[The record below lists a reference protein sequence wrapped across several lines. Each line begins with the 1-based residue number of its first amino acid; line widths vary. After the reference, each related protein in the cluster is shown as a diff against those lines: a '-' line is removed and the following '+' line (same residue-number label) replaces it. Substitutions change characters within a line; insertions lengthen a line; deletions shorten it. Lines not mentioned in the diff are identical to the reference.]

1 MLVIEGLSVRFRRHG
16 APPLTVL
23 DGLDLTAP
31 RGAVTGLCGASG
43 AGKSLIAAAIA
54 GTLPRNAETA
64 GRIVVDGQA
73 PAPGLIALAPQ
84 ALDAL
89 DPLARVGTQIARFAR
104 LAGRDVDVAG
114 LLARLGL
121 AAEVARAWPHE
132 LSGGMARRV
141 CLASALATGAGW
153 LVADEPTS
161 GLDGEA
167 ADRVMGLLGSLA
179 DEGYGL
185 LVISHD
191 LPRLAAIAG
200 EITVL
205 QDGRAVE
212 TASASAFRDAG
223 EALSQDFVRRLWLAQ
238 DARATC

>member
-1 MLVIEGLSVRFRRHG
+1 MLVIEGLSVRFRRHD

-23 DGLDLTAP
+23 EGLDLTAP

-54 GTLPRNAETA
+54 GTLPRNAETS

-104 LAGRDVDVAG
+104 LAGQSVDAVA

-121 AAEVARAWPHE
+121 AADVAQAWPHA
-132 LSGGMARRV
+132 LSGGMARRA
-141 CLASALATGAGW
+141 CLATALATGAGW

-167 ADRVMGLLGSLA
+167 VDRVMGLLGALA
-179 DEGYGL
+179 DDGYGV

-212 TASASAFRDAG
+212 TAPASAFRGAG

-238 DARATC
+238 EARATC